1 MIVFQ
6 FAHELA
12 HVIHGDQGDIVY
24 YHSSFTGKESVEY
37 KANVGAVRLLI
48 PFFCQETEQEN
59 ANQQRFMKAFDVP
72 SYLSGVVTDELKK
85 YRWER

>member
-1 MIVFQ
+1 M
-6 FAHELA
+6 
-12 HVIHGDQGDIVY
+12 Y

-48 PFFCQETEQEN
+48 PFFCQETERGN